1 ARVASVGVI
10 LAWGWMGGAAG
21 EHDREVGKTGVEIDE
36 TEARHGASDEIV
48 RQQLAQRRP
57 GHREVIP
64 LPEAR
69 PRQDEEQQ
77 TDLEEERYVE
87 KATGQLPSRS
97 TLLRR
102 RCRAVVE
109 HQAQI
114 QFHAVAV
121 AVALGAHGR
130 RRCRR
135 IQIAEDAV
143 EIDGVRAQLEL
154 VGLEWVAL

>member
-1 ARVASVGVI
+1 
-10 LAWGWMGGAAG
+10 MCGAAG
-21 EHDREVGKTGVEIDE
+21 EYDREVGKTGVEIDQ
-36 TEARHGASDEIV
+36 TEARDGASDEIV

-57 GHREVIP
+57 GHREVVP

-69 PRQDEEQQ
+69 PRQDDEQQ

-87 KATGQLPSRS
+87 EATGQLASRS

-102 RCRAVVE
+102 RWCRAVLE

-114 QFHAVAV
+114 EFHF
-121 AVALGAHGR
+121 ALVSGLGVYRR
-130 RRCRR
+130 RRCWR
-135 IQIAEDAV
+135 IQIAEDAF

-154 VGLEWVAL
+154 VSLERVALRLRPSVAS

>member
-1 ARVASVGVI
+1 MCGT
-10 LAWGWMGGAAG
+10 AG
-21 EHDREVGKTGVEIDE
+21 KYDHEVGKTGVEIDE
-36 TEARHGASDEIV
+36 TEARHRASDEIV
-48 RQQLAQRRP
+48 SQQLAQRRP

-69 PRQDEEQQ
+69 PWQDDEQQ

-114 QFHAVAV
+114 HFHAFAV
-121 AVALGAHGR
+121 VVALPVYGR
-130 RRCRR
+130 RHCRR
-135 IQIAEDAV
+135 IQIAKDAL
-143 EIDGVRAQLEL
+143 EIDGVRTQLEL
-154 VGLEWVAL
+154 VSLERLT